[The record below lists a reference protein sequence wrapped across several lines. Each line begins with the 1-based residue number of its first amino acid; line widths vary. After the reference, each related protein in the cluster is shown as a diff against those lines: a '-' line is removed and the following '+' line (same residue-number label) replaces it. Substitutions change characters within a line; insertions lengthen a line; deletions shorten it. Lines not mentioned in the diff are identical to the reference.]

1 MVMACPAILVCSKL
15 KPGMAK
21 KRGGGRNI
29 PSSGG
34 FFYPWGGGAVGPLPR
49 FFGGFDIVYRG
60 KPEVIMDPKRKSR
73 RSSRSDLLYQ
83 IRSW

>member
-1 MVMACPAILVCSKL
+1 MVMTCPAILVCSKL

-21 KRGGGRNI
+21 RK
-29 PSSGG
+29 
-34 FFYPWGGGAVGPLPR
+34 GGGAVGRLPR
-49 FFGGFDIVYRG
+49 LFGGFDIVYRG

>member
-1 MVMACPAILVCSKL
+1 
-15 KPGMAK
+15 MAK
-21 KRGGGRNI
+21 IGETGALKILAWPKKGG
-29 PSSGG
+29 
-34 FFYPWGGGAVGPLPR
+34 WGAVGPLPR

>member
-1 MVMACPAILVCSKL
+1 MGKQALSKSWY
-15 KPGMAK
+15 GQK
-21 KRGGGRNI
+21 KGRGA
-29 PSSGG
+29 
-34 FFYPWGGGAVGPLPR
+34 FGPLPI

>member
-21 KRGGGRNI
+21 KRGGG
-29 PSSGG
+29 GG
-34 FFYPWGGGAVGPLPR
+34 VGPLPR
-49 FFGGFDIVYRG
+49 FFGGFDIVYR
-60 KPEVIMDPKRKSR
+60 VIMDPKRKSR

>member
-21 KRGGGRNI
+21 KK
-29 PSSGG
+29 
-34 FFYPWGGGAVGPLPR
+34 GGGAVGPLPR

-60 KPEVIMDPKRKSR
+60 KPEVMRGRGRSVAAKTR
-73 RSSRSDLLYQ
+73 RSEIDFMSR
-83 IRSW
+83 

>member
-1 MVMACPAILVCSKL
+1 
-15 KPGMAK
+15 MAK
-21 KRGGGRNI
+21 CASKVAKKTKKAKKYTTAVPLLLR
-29 PSSGG
+29 
-34 FFYPWGGGAVGPLPR
+34 GGGAVGPLSR

-60 KPEVIMDPKRKSR
+60 EPEVIMDPKRKGR